1 MNHWWSCITKAQQD
15 PHEAA
20 DVYRTELEDRTLDET
35 EKRER
40 NWFMNISF
48 FFTSDFTC
56 SCVWTLVSNDAR
68 NARPYRRWSISAI
81 WTWLIHR
88 QSVHVYSL
96 ASRFSL
102 SVLSHSL
109 DIHIYR
115 TEAVLEYY
123 VSCCGWNT
131 LERVYHA
138 DGENR
143 KPHSPP
149 VTVGKSQKE

>member
-1 MNHWWSCITKAQQD
+1 MMPGMLGLIVDGVSLLFGRGLYTGR
-15 PHEAA
+15 
-20 DVYRTELEDRTLDET
+20 VY
-35 EKRER
+35 
-40 NWFMNISF
+40 MYI
-48 FFTSDFTC
+48 
-56 SCVWTLVSNDAR
+56 
-68 NARPYRRWSISAI
+68 
-81 WTWLIHR
+81 
-88 QSVHVYSL
+88 